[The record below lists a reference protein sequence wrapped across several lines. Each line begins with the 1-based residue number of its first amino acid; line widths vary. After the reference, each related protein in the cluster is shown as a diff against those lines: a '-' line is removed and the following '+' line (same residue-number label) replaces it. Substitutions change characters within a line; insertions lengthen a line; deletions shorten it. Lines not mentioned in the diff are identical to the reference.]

1 MKEQRIPTNLNVMAK
16 LNMIRDRYN
25 EELTD
30 DERQALIMAEN
41 IILDNKELAEKYI
54 KRQYRQKK
62 CTRPMA
68 LVHFLFNRLRG

>member
-30 DERQALIMAEN
+30 DERQALIIAEN

-54 KRQYRQKK
+54 KRQYR
-62 CTRPMA
+62 
-68 LVHFLFNRLRG
+68 

>member
-30 DERQALIMAEN
+30 DERQALIIAEN

-62 CTRPMA
+62 CTRPTA

>member
-30 DERQALIMAEN
+30 DERQALIIAEN
-41 IILDNKELAEKYI
+41 MILDNKELAEKYI
-54 KRQYRQKK
+54 KRQYR
-62 CTRPMA
+62 
-68 LVHFLFNRLRG
+68 